1 MPFQRTPTSI
11 SANKKTT
18 AAANENDP
26 IISTYED
33 ESGQDAD
40 GRTKVPELLGMSIT
54 EATKALKE
62 AGLKIVLARTYE
74 YSDEYAT
81 GLVCRQQYDKGTVVD
96 KGSTIKVYLSLG
108 SDKFEINSKL
118 YVNGNVSILKYYL
131 RSFKDIDVKYVGE
144 YSEEYA
150 KDMVLRME
158 PDKGYLQA
166 GDSLKVYI
174 SLGPEYI
181 DVPNL
186 YGMTKQQAIAKIEQA
201 GFKCRND

>member
-1 MPFQRTPTSI
+1 M
-11 SANKKTT
+11 
-18 AAANENDP
+18 
-26 IISTYED
+26 
-33 ESGQDAD
+33 
-40 GRTKVPELLGMSIT
+40 PELLGMSIT

-62 AGLKIVLARTYE
+62 VGLKIVLARTYE

-150 KDMVLRME
+150 KIWCFAWSRIKDIFRREIL
-158 PDKGYLQA
+158 
-166 GDSLKVYI
+166 
-174 SLGPEYI
+174 
-181 DVPNL
+181 
-186 YGMTKQQAIAKIEQA
+186 
-201 GFKCRND
+201 

>member
-1 MPFQRTPTSI
+1 MRQQHLIRYWQQWLCAWCCHAMLVYIVGFSFWCLQRTPTSI

-40 GRTKVPELLGMSIT
+40 GRTKVPELRGMSIT

-131 RSFKDIDVKYVGE
+131 RSFKDIDV
-144 YSEEYA
+144 SMLA
-150 KDMVLRME
+150 NMMRNM
-158 PDKGYLQA
+158 Q
-166 GDSLKVYI
+166 
-174 SLGPEYI
+174 
-181 DVPNL
+181 
-186 YGMTKQQAIAKIEQA
+186 KIWCFVWS
-201 GFKCRND
+201 G